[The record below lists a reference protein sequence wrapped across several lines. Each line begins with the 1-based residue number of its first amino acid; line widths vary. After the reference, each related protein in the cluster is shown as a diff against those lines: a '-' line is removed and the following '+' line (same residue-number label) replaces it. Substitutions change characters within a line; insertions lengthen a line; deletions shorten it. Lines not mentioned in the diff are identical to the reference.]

1 MPGRHTAPNTVG
13 RRQRPRFGKWIAAAA
28 ILVLVVGL
36 GVFAFNKVFGGCGE
50 VEQFTVA
57 ADPSIA
63 PVISKVVDAT
73 SADDLGCA
81 NLQVQST
88 PSATVAA
95 NLAKPEDAPA
105 LWIPDSTLWTVKAS
119 KSTGALLDMASQSL
133 ASTPAAVVTKQG
145 DTPFFDTWLSVLRL
159 EGLRL
164 GDPLTDSVAD
174 APVLGALAEAE
185 QGKSDQSA
193 ITAALVPIAQAQ
205 MTNKQRQSSDE
216 RLGEVTRQGGV
227 AVSTEQQMLD
237 YNARNAGANLAGT
250 VPQTGSFVLNYPMV
264 VTAPPGTSHDN
275 AKESGIAL
283 AAALAS
289 ESGKKILSDSGFR
302 GPDFA
307 PIGGDRGIG
316 EVAPLAVT
324 DQGAVEGTMR
334 RYAVLALPSKILA
347 VVDVSGSMNAPAGAS
362 TRLNLTSQALE
373 TGIRLFPDNAK
384 VGMWAFSINQG
395 ANGQDWRE
403 LLPIRGLA
411 EQTSSGTQRDALIG
425 QTRGLATFVG
435 GGTGLYDTALAAFR
449 KVKEEYEPGYVNS
462 VVLVT
467 DGTNEKPGSMSLTE
481 LLDTL
486 KKEQDPAKPVII
498 VTLGITADAD
508 ASVLQQ
514 ISATT
519 GGTSRV
525 TRSPADIPNIVVD
538 SIRARTGG

>member
-1 MPGRHTAPNTVG
+1 MPGRHTAPDAVG
-13 RRQRPRFGKWIAAAA
+13 SRQRAGVGKWIAAAV
-28 ILVLVVGL
+28 VLVVVIGL
-36 GVFAFNKVFGGCGE
+36 GVFAFDKVFGGCGE
-50 VEQFTVA
+50 LKQFTVA

-63 PVISKVVDAT
+63 PVISKVVDDT
-73 SADDLGCA
+73 SAEDLGCA
-81 NLQVQST
+81 NLKVQAT

-95 NLAKPEDAPA
+95 ALAKPEGTPA

-133 ASTPAAVVTKQG
+133 ASTPAVIVTKRG

-159 EGLRL
+159 KGLRI

-185 QGKSDQSA
+185 QGKGDQNA

-205 MTNKQRQSSDE
+205 MTNKQQQNADE

-227 AVSTEQQMLD
+227 AVSTEQQMLE
-237 YNARNAGANLAGT
+237 YNARNSGANLTGT

-264 VTAPPGTSHDN
+264 VTEPPGPSHDS

-289 ESGKKILSDSGFR
+289 GNGKKALSDSGFR
-302 GPDFA
+302 GPDAA
-307 PIGGDRGIG
+307 PLSGDRGIG
-316 EVAPLAVT
+316 QVAPLAVT
-324 DQGAVEGTMR
+324 DQGAVDNTLR
-334 RYAVLALPSKILA
+334 RYAVLAQPSRILA
-347 VVDVSGSMNAPAGAS
+347 VVDVSGSMNAPAGGS
-362 TRLNLTSQALE
+362 TRLALTSQALE
-373 TGIRLFPDNAK
+373 TGIRLFPDNAE

-403 LLPIRGLA
+403 LLPIRGLGEPA
-411 EQTSSGTQRDALIG
+411 AGGTQRDALIG
-425 QTRGLATFVG
+425 QTRGLAKFVG

-486 KKEQDPAKPVII
+486 EKEQDPAKPVII
-498 VTLGITADAD
+498 VTLGITDDAD

-514 ISATT
+514 ISAAT